1 MDTQQAAAALWPPRV
16 GDYARVRGAGIL
28 GEVISIKRQELSDY
42 RYILNPFDPAEDEP
56 LVYRLDELEP
66 VWDDRPESDAG
77 RSWDEAHPPTWSTS
91 WPSWT
96 R

>member
-1 MDTQQAAAALWPPRV
+1 MEVQRTSAAPWPPRG

-28 GEVISIKRQELSDY
+28 GEVISIKRQRSDF
-42 RYILNPFDPAEDEP
+42 RYILNPFDPAMDEP

-66 VWDDRPESDAG
+66 VWDDRSESDAG
-77 RSWDEAHPPTWSTS
+77 RSWDEAPPPTWSTT